1 MRNKKE
7 SIKKKTNKN
16 TLNYK
21 LNKKVG
27 FKLYELILFSV
38 LIVASTIFL
47 TYVVVCEVKDVKSFS
62 GFSSLTSSDRLEEFE
77 EVYNLINNKYYK
89 KVNEDDLIN
98 GAINGMLLSLGD
110 IHTSYYNESETET
123 FNDLMNGSYEGI
135 GAEITLDL
143 DGSVYIS
150 SIFKNSPADEVGLKF
165 KDIILEVNGKST
177 EGMTPTEVVALIK
190 DVNIKTAH
198 IKVKRNEEVL
208 EFDVTKRIV
217 IIESVESEI
226 INKNGKKIGYVAV
239 NNFASNT
246 YDQFRSQI
254 EAMETKNIEGLV
266 IDVRNNSGGY
276 LHAVTNMIE
285 MFTSQG
291 KTIYQIQDRIRT
303 DKYVDQTSE
312 SRTYPIAVLINDS
325 SASASEILAISLMES
340 YGAKVVGINS
350 YGKGTVQVTEN
361 LNSGGMIKYT
371 IQKWLSPEGIW
382 INEKGVTPTHKV
394 ELSNEYE
401 FNPIKE
407 NDNQLQKALDVV
419 SK

>member
-1 MRNKKE
+1 MKDNKENKK
-7 SIKKKTNKN
+7 KKVNKN
-16 TLNYK
+16 TINYK
-21 LNKKVG
+21 LNKKIG

-38 LIVASTIFL
+38 LIVAATIFL
-47 TYVVVCEVKDVKSFS
+47 TYVVVCEVKDIKSFS
-62 GFSSLTSSDRLEEFE
+62 GISSLTSSERLEEFE

-98 GAINGMLLSLGD
+98 GAINGMLYSLGD
-110 IHTSYYNESETET
+110 IHTSYFDEAETET

-198 IKVKRNEEVL
+198 IKVRRVDQIL

-217 IIESVESEI
+217 VIESVESEI
-226 INKNGKKIGYVAV
+226 ITKNGKKIGYVAV

-246 YDQFRSQI
+246 YSQFRTQI

-276 LHAVTNMIE
+276 LHAVTSMIE

-303 DKYVDQTSE
+303 DKYVDKSPE
-312 SRTYPIAVLINDS
+312 SRTYPITVLINDS

-340 YGAKVVGINS
+340 YGAKVVGVNS

-361 LNSGGMIKYT
+361 LRSGGMIKYT
-371 IQKWLSPEGIW
+371 IQKWLSPEGNW

-394 ELSNEYE
+394 ELSKEYE
-401 FNPIKE
+401 LNPIKE